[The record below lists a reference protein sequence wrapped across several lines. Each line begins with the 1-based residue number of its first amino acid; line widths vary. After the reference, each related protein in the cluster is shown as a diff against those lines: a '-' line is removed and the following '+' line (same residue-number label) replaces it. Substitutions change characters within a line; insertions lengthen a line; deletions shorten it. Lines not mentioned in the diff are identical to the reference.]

1 MPILKDY
8 LYDFFNLLFPDL
20 CCACARQLYRGEKH
34 ICTHCLYDLPYTDF
48 HHYPENSVARLF
60 WGRLNCHA
68 AMAMLYFRKGTSVQR
83 LMHQLKYKG
92 QTELGVKLGRLLGE
106 RLQSSP
112 SYQNADLLIPVPLH
126 QKKLRSRG
134 YNQSECIAN
143 GMAIAMRIPVASHL
157 LLRQKA
163 TATQTRKS
171 RYQRFENMLEV
182 FGIAHPAELAG
193 KHLILV
199 DDVITTGA
207 TLEACGQLLLDHGA
221 GKVSIVALA
230 FAE

>member
-1 MPILKDY
+1 MPIVKDY

-34 ICTHCLYDLPYTDF
+34 LCTKCLYDLPYTDF
-48 HHYPENSVARLF
+48 HRYPENTVARLF
-60 WGRLNCHA
+60 WGRLNCHT

-92 QTELGVKLGRLLGE
+92 QAELGIKLGILLAE
-106 RLQSSP
+106 RLQTSTA
-112 SYQNADLLIPVPLH
+112 YQDADLIIPVPLH
-126 QKKLRSRG
+126 QKRLRSRG

-143 GMAIAMRIPVASHL
+143 GMASVMGIPLALKL
-157 LLRQKA
+157 LVRHKA
-163 TATQTRKS
+163 TSTQTRKN
-171 RYQRFENMLEV
+171 RYKRFENMLAV
-182 FGIAHPAELAG
+182 FSINHPEQLKG
-193 KHLILV
+193 KHIILV

-207 TLEACGQLLLDHGA
+207 TLEACGQLLLDSGVD
-221 GKVSIVALA
+221 KLSIVALA

>member
-1 MPILKDY
+1 MPIVKEY

-20 CCACARQLYRGEKH
+20 CCACARQLHRAEKH
-34 ICTHCLYDLPYTDF
+34 LCTHCLYDLPYTDF
-48 HHYPENSVARLF
+48 HLYAENTVARLF

-92 QTELGVKLGRLLGE
+92 QTELGVKLGMLLGD
-106 RLQSSP
+106 RLKSTTT
-112 SYQNADLLIPVPLH
+112 YQYADLIIPVPLH
-126 QKKLRSRG
+126 PKRLRSRG
-134 YNQSECIAN
+134 YNQSECIAS
-143 GMAIAMRIPVASHL
+143 GMSSVMGVPVANNL

-163 TATQTRKS
+163 TATQTKKS
-171 RYQRFENMLEV
+171 RYNRFENMLNV
-182 FGIAHPAELAG
+182 FGLSQPAALTG
-193 KHLILV
+193 KHVILV

-207 TLEACGQLLLDHGA
+207 TLEACGQLLLNNGV